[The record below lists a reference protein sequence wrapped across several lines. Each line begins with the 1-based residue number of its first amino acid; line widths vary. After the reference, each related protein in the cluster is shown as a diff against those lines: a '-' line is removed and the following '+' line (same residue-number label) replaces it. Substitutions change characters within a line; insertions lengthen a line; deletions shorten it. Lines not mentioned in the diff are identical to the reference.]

1 MKILFTNLVLFL
13 SFIIIF
19 SACNNTATQ
28 QEPVSENNA
37 AAPTNTAVEKKSSE
51 YPPVP
56 QSIAE
61 TELDVMDGTTFKV
74 TDHQGKV
81 LLLNMWAIWCGPC
94 RNEMPHLVEME
105 EKYKDRNFE
114 IIGLNTGNEDYE
126 LEDPEKIR
134 KFAEEMNLNYQ
145 LVRVQPDDVNKFF
158 KVSKEGG
165 IPQSFLI
172 DRGGHLR
179 GIFVGGSKKVID
191 QMKQEVDKVVS
202 E

>member
-1 MKILFTNLVLFL
+1 MKIFITNLALFL
-13 SFIIIF
+13 SFIIVF
-19 SACNNTATQ
+19 SACSTAP

-37 AAPTNTAVEKKSSE
+37 APPANTTAEKKGSE

-56 QSIAE
+56 QAIAQ
-61 TELDVMDGTTFKV
+61 TEFDAMDGTTFKIG
-74 TDHQGKV
+74 DRQGKV

-105 EKYKDRNFE
+105 EKYKDKNFE
-114 IIGLNTGNEDYE
+114 IIGLNTGNEDYD
-126 LEDPEKIR
+126 LEDPEKI
-134 KFAEEMNLNYQ
+134 KEFAQEMNLNYQ
-145 LVRVQPDDVNKFF
+145 LVRIQPDDVNKFF

-172 DRGGHLR
+172 DRAGNLR

-191 QMKQEVDKVVS
+191 QMKQNVEKLVN